1 MFSLGIR
8 HGLVRII
15 LIKRTWY
22 LISTGEDTEMNL
34 DSINDAPDI
43 LMEFLEYHS
52 TVRGHSDRTIAG
64 YYMDLKILFRYL
76 KRRRRLVDP
85 AVPFNEIDI
94 TDIDIDFIKSIR
106 IEELYR
112 YQSFSPEKIYSANAL
127 SAASRCR
134 RSSSVKSFFNYLT
147 SKRHLLDHNICQEL
161 DMPKRQA
168 ALPRYLEEAECERL
182 LSVCEGPF
190 ELRDYCILM
199 LFMSCGLRVSELV
212 SLNVTDIYEDH
223 LRVLGKGGKERVIY
237 FAEGC
242 REAIDDYLMVRDP
255 SKLKDEEKNA
265 LFISRDNRRI
275 SVRGVQ
281 KMVDKRLK
289 LAGLDSRR
297 YSPHKLRHTAATLM
311 LKNGV
316 DTRAL
321 QEVLGHSN
329 LNTTQIYTHLDN
341 AALHEAAMAN
351 PIGKKHKTDIED

>member
-1 MFSLGIR
+1 
-8 HGLVRII
+8 
-15 LIKRTWY
+15 
-22 LISTGEDTEMNL
+22 MNL
-34 DSINDAPDI
+34 DQITDAPDI

-52 TVRGHSDRTIAG
+52 TVRGHSDRTVAG
-64 YYMDLKILFRYL
+64 YYLDLKILFRFL
-76 KRRRRLVDP
+76 KRRRHLVPIDL
-85 AVPFNEIDI
+85 PFNEIDI
-94 TDIDIDFIKSIR
+94 TDVDLDFIKQIK

-112 YQSFSPEKIYSANAL
+112 YQSFSPERMNSVNAL

-134 RSSSVKSFFNYLT
+134 RTSSVKSFFNYLT
-147 SKRHLLDHNICQEL
+147 TKRHLLDYNVCQEL

-168 ALPRYLEEAECERL
+168 SLPRYLEESECEL
-182 LSVCEGPF
+182 LLAACDGPY

-199 LFMSCGLRVSELV
+199 LFLSCGLRISELV

-223 LRVLGKGGKERVIY
+223 LRVLGKGNKERVIY

-242 REAIDDYLMVRDP
+242 REAIDDYLSVRNVENVKESD
-255 SKLKDEEKNA
+255 KNA
-265 LFISRDNRRI
+265 LFISQKNCRFGA
-275 SVRGVQ
+275 RGIQ
-281 KMVDKRLK
+281 QMLEKK
-289 LAGLDSRR
+289 LLAAGLDPSR

-341 AALHEAAMAN
+341 AALHEAARAN
-351 PIGKKHKTDIED
+351 PIGRKFKSEIED

>member
-1 MFSLGIR
+1 
-8 HGLVRII
+8 
-15 LIKRTWY
+15 
-22 LISTGEDTEMNL
+22 MNL
-34 DSINDAPDI
+34 DQITDAPDI

-64 YYMDLKILFRYL
+64 YYLDLKILFRFL
-76 KRRRRLVDP
+76 KRRRKLVSP
-85 AVPFNEIDI
+85 ELPFNEIDI
-94 TDIDIDFIKSIR
+94 SDVDLDFIRSIR

-112 YQSFSPEKIYSANAL
+112 YQSFSPEMTQTSTSL
-127 SAASRCR
+127 SASSRCR
-134 RSSSVKSFFNYLT
+134 RTSSVKSFFNYLT
-147 SKRHLLDHNICQEL
+147 VKRHLLDYNVCQEL

-168 ALPRYLEEAECERL
+168 SLPRYLEEPECDAL
-182 LSVCEGPF
+182 LSVCDGPF
-190 ELRDYCILM
+190 GLRDYCMLMIL
-199 LFMSCGLRVSELV
+199 MSCGLRVSELV

-223 LRVLGKGGKERVIY
+223 LRVIGKGNKERVV
-237 FAEGC
+237 FFGEGC
-242 REAIDDYLMVRDP
+242 REAIDDYLTVRNP
-255 SKLKDEEKNA
+255 EKIIPEDHNA

-281 KMVDKRLK
+281 KMLDKKLK
-289 LAGLDSRR
+289 MAGLDVNR

-341 AALHEAAMAN
+341 AALREAARAN
-351 PIGKKHKTDIED
+351 PIGNRKH

>member
-1 MFSLGIR
+1 
-8 HGLVRII
+8 
-15 LIKRTWY
+15 
-22 LISTGEDTEMNL
+22 MNL
-34 DSINDAPDI
+34 DQINDAPDI

-52 TVRGHSDRTIAG
+52 TVRGHSDKTVAG
-64 YYMDLKILFRYL
+64 YYLDLKILFRYL
-76 KRRRRLVDP
+76 KRRRRLVP
-85 AVPFNEIDI
+85 PETPFNEIDI
-94 TDIDIDFIKSIR
+94 SDIDLDFIKSIR

-112 YQSFSPEKIYSANAL
+112 YQSFSPAMAGSNQSL

-134 RSSSVKSFFNYLT
+134 RTSSVKSFFNYLT
-147 SKRHLLDHNICQEL
+147 VKRHLLDFNVCQEL

-168 ALPRYLEEAECERL
+168 SLPRYLEESECERL
-182 LSVCEGPF
+182 LAACEGPYA
-190 ELRDYCILM
+190 LRDYCILM
-199 LFMSCGLRVSELV
+199 LFMSCGMRVSELV
-212 SLNVTDIYEDH
+212 SLNVSDIYEDH
-223 LRVLGKGGKERVIY
+223 LRVIGKGNKERMIY

-242 REAIDDYLMVRDP
+242 REAIDDYLAVRDP
-255 SKLKDEEKNA
+255 EKIIPEDKNA

-281 KMVDKRLK
+281 KMVDKKLK
-289 LAGLDSRR
+289 LAGLDASR

-341 AALHEAAMAN
+341 AALHEAARAN
-351 PIGKKHKTDIED
+351 PIGRKTKAEIEDDI

>member
-1 MFSLGIR
+1 
-8 HGLVRII
+8 
-15 LIKRTWY
+15 
-22 LISTGEDTEMNL
+22 MNL
-34 DSINDAPDI
+34 DQINDVPDI

-52 TVRGHSDRTIAG
+52 TVRGHSDKTVMA
-64 YYMDLKILFRYL
+64 YYTDLKILFRYL
-76 KRRRRLVDP
+76 KRRRHLVD
-85 AVPFNEIDI
+85 ASTPFHEIDI
-94 TDIDIDFIKSIR
+94 TDVDLDFIKAIR

-112 YQSFSPEKIYSANAL
+112 YQSFSPEMMNSVNAL

-134 RSSSVKSFFNYLT
+134 RTSSVKSFFNYLT
-147 SKRHLLDHNICQEL
+147 SKRHLLDYNVCQEL

-168 ALPRYLEEAECERL
+168 SLPRYLEESECDRL
-182 LSVCEGPF
+182 LAVCDGPF
-190 ELRDYCILM
+190 ALRDYCILM

-212 SLNVTDIYEDH
+212 SLNLTDIYEDH
-223 LRVLGKGGKERVIY
+223 LRVLGKGNKERVVY

-242 REAIDDYLMVRDP
+242 REAIDDYLTVRDP
-255 SKLKDEEKNA
+255 EKIIPEDKNA

-281 KMVDKRLK
+281 KMVEKKLK
-289 LAGLDSRR
+289 LAGLDATR

-351 PIGKKHKTDIED
+351 PIGRKKRTETDNNT

>member
-1 MFSLGIR
+1 
-8 HGLVRII
+8 
-15 LIKRTWY
+15 
-22 LISTGEDTEMNL
+22 MNL
-34 DSINDAPDI
+34 DQINDIPDI

-52 TVRGHSDRTIAG
+52 TVRGHSDKTVIA
-64 YYMDLKILFRYL
+64 YYTDLKILFRYL
-76 KRRRRLVDP
+76 KRRRHLVDSS
-85 AVPFNEIDI
+85 VPFNEIDI
-94 TDIDIDFIKSIR
+94 TDVDLDFIKAIR

-112 YQSFSPEKIYSANAL
+112 YQSFSPEMINSTNAL

-134 RSSSVKSFFNYLT
+134 RTSSVKSFFSYLT
-147 SKRHLLDHNICQEL
+147 TKRHLLDYNVCQEL

-168 ALPRYLEEAECERL
+168 SLPRYLEESECDRL
-182 LSVCEGPF
+182 LAACDGPYA
-190 ELRDYCILM
+190 LRDYCILM

-212 SLNVTDIYEDH
+212 SLNLTDLYEDH
-223 LRVLGKGGKERVIY
+223 LRVLGKGNKERVVY

-242 REAIDDYLMVRDP
+242 REAIDDYLTVRDP
-255 SKLKDEEKNA
+255 EKVIPEDKNA

-281 KMVDKRLK
+281 KMVEKKLK
-289 LAGLDSRR
+289 LAGLDATR

-341 AALHEAAMAN
+341 ASLHEAAMAN
-351 PIGKKHKTDIED
+351 PIGRKKKADIEDEEK